1 MIFGHNIHDCRT
13 VIIFQILANVVK
25 NLELASKEAAN
36 ENQRNML
43 KDYVESFSTGS
54 LDAHKDGSRH
64 WVKDKGPAVES
75 CVVSFD
81 LQCVFCQ

>member
-1 MIFGHNIHDCRT
+1 MFT
-13 VIIFQILANVVK
+13 FQILENVVK

-43 KDYVESFSTGS
+43 NDYMKSFSTGS

-75 CVVSFD
+75 CVTTSDGVHFSSKIPTI
-81 LQCVFCQ
+81 CEN